1 MFIAPSL
8 TRIRCDGSIVR
19 AIARRCYENS
29 GKQRKNSGRSRCF
42 IDPRTARGPGFLP
55 RTRYRALIIFRQKQQ
70 KQREPQSA
78 AHLCILGD
86 AADRRR
92 MPVSR
97 RLKAAVAQLG
107 PIHLADSRASVVK
120 RLMAMMREAHASGAR
135 FVVFPELALTTFFPR
150 WWMTDQAEIDRFFE
164 RDMPNAETRP
174 LFELAK
180 ELGVG
185 FYLGYAELTREK
197 GELHR
202 YNTSILVE
210 RDGRIIGRYRKIH
223 LPGHFEHLPTAPFQ
237 HLEKRY
243 FDVGNE
249 GFRVWRAFD
258 AVVGMCICNDRRWP
272 ETWRVMGLQGVE
284 IVALGYNTPIEN
296 IHHREPEHLRMFHH
310 LLSLQAGAYQNAAWV
325 LAAAKCG
332 AEDGFA
338 MIGGSAIV
346 APTGEIAARALS
358 EEDEVIAVDLNLE
371 LGDYLRRTV
380 FNFEKH
386 RRVEHYGLITE
397 RTGARTEA

>member
-1 MFIAPSL
+1 MP
-8 TRIRCDGSIVR
+8 
-19 AIARRCYENS
+19 RR
-29 GKQRKNSGRSRCF
+29 F
-42 IDPRTARGPGFLP
+42 
-55 RTRYRALIIFRQKQQ
+55 
-70 KQREPQSA
+70 
-78 AHLCILGD
+78 H
-86 AADRRR
+86 
-92 MPVSR
+92 
-97 RLKAAVAQLG
+97 AAVAQLG
-107 PIHLADSRASVVK
+107 PIHLVDSRASVVK
-120 RLMAMMREAHASGAR
+120 RLMAMMRQAHASGAR

-164 RDMPNAETRP
+164 RDMPNAETQP

-185 FYLGYAELTREK
+185 FYLGYAELTQEK
-197 GELHR
+197 GEIRR

-210 RDGRIIGRYRKIH
+210 RDGRIVGRYRKIH
-223 LPGHFEHLPTAPFQ
+223 LPGHAEHLPDAPFQ

-249 GFRVWRAFD
+249 GFRVWRAYD

-284 IVALGYNTPIEN
+284 IVALGYNTPIAN

-346 APTGEIAARALS
+346 APTGEIAARALT
-358 EEDEVIAVDLNLE
+358 EEDEVIAVDLDLE

-386 RRVEHYGLITE
+386 RRVEHYRLITE
-397 RTGARTEA
+397 RTGARTEV